1 MSVLVVVDNP
11 KRWPLH
17 IPGVETVLSR
27 DYLAEPRFTTLRSA
41 KVFNLC
47 RSYRYQSTGYY
58 VSLLA
63 AARGHR
69 VLPSIATIQDL
80 KLAPVIRIAA
90 AELDDLMQHSL
101 KQLKGDTFELSIYFG
116 RNMAAR
122 YERLSMALFNQFPAP
137 FLRASFV
144 REDGH
149 WDLESIRPIAGNDVP
164 ESHQPFL
171 TEQAQRYFSAR
182 PRRSRARRTYK
193 YDLAILVDP
202 EETMPPS
209 NGKALRK
216 FARAAEQLGISTATI
231 EKDAYGHIAEY
242 DALFIRVTTAVNHYS
257 YRFSRR
263 AAAEGLVVIDS
274 PEAIVRCVNKVYL
287 AELLERHNISRPR
300 TLIISK
306 ETVQQ
311 APEQLGYPFVLKQP
325 DSAFS
330 QGVVKVENEG
340 ELLAQTAGRFEQSD
354 LLLAQEFCP
363 TEYDWRVGV
372 LDGRPLYVC
381 RYHMARRH
389 WQIIDSSGRQTRYG
403 QVDTMAV
410 EEAPIDVV
418 ALGVR
423 AAGLMGE
430 GLFGV
435 DIKVVNERPIV
446 IEVNDNPSIDAGYED
461 RVLKDDLYM
470 AVMRSFLSKLESRRG

>member
-1 MSVLVVVDNP
+1 MSVLLVVDNP

-17 IPGVETVLSR
+17 VPTVETVLSR
-27 DYLAEPRFTTLRSA
+27 DYLADPRYTAMRSA
-41 KVFNLC
+41 KVFNMC

-90 AELDDLMQHSL
+90 ADLDDQIQHAL
-101 KQLKGDTFELSIYFG
+101 KQLKSDTFELSIYFG

-122 YERLSMALFNQFPAP
+122 YDRLSMALFNQFPAP

-144 REDGH
+144 REDGR
-149 WDLESIRPIAGNDVP
+149 WDLESIRPIAGNDIP
-164 ESHQPFL
+164 ESHQPFAID
-171 TEQAQRYFSAR
+171 QAQRHFSTR
-182 PRRSRARRTYK
+182 PRRSRARKTYK
-193 YDLAILVDP
+193 HDMAILVDP
-202 EETMPPS
+202 DEQMPPS

-216 FARAAEQLGISTATI
+216 FARAGEQLGISTDFI
-231 EKDAYGHIAEY
+231 EKDAYGRIAEY
-242 DALFIRVTTAVNHYS
+242 DALFIRVTTGVNHYS

-274 PEAIVRCVNKVYL
+274 PEAIVRCLNKVYL

-306 ETVQQ
+306 DTLQQ

-330 QGVVKVENEG
+330 QGVVKVESGADLG
-340 ELLAQTAGRFEQSD
+340 EQTEKRFEQSD

-363 TEYDWRVGV
+363 TEFDWRVGV

-389 WQIIDSSGRQTRYG
+389 WQIIDSSGRTARFG

-410 EEAPIDVV
+410 EEAPINVV

-423 AAGLMGE
+423 AAGLMGD
-430 GLFGV
+430 GLYGV
-435 DIKVVNERPIV
+435 DIKVVNDRPIV
-446 IEVNDNPSIDAGYED
+446 IEVNDNPNIDAGYED
-461 RVLKDDLYM
+461 RVLKDDLYL
-470 AVMRSFLSKLESRRG
+470 AIMRSFLSKLENRRG